1 MKKRAFDLVTAIL
14 VGTATAPVI
23 AGTAALVLATLGRP
37 LFYKEERV
45 GKDGAVFSM
54 YKFRTMSNECDE
66 QGELLPDEQRTS
78 RIMRYIRKSGL
89 DELPQLWN
97 ILKGDMSMVGP
108 RPHSLYEFQRA
119 PDSLRSVY
127 QVKPG
132 LTGPSQIV
140 QISKEINSDIA
151 LQEEFEYVSQETSIR
166 NDISLMAQSLP
177 VFIKGHKAINND
189 L

>member
-1 MKKRAFDLVTAIL
+1 MKKRAFDLVTATL

-45 GKDGAVFSM
+45 GKYGAVFSM

-108 RPHSLYEFQRA
+108 RPHSLYEFQKT

-127 QVKPG
+127 QVNPG
-132 LTGPSQIV
+132 LTGPSQIM
-140 QISKEINSDIA
+140 QISSEINNDTA
-151 LQEEFEYVSQETSIR
+151 LREEFEYASKPHSIR
-166 NDISLMAQSLP
+166 RDISMMAQCLP
-177 VFIKGHKAINND
+177 VLIRGHKPINNN